1 MMIQSIL
8 YSNIKY
14 LSITAQQLNRSS
26 ATVVDSALQNNKE
39 DVTRLVGRDGVSGA
53 WELMENSDWVCI
65 INPETKSDTK
75 EPYLTFKMLK
85 RRYRSTDDNSKRRN
99 MDYFNHP
106 FEIGNEIK
114 LIDDVDLEKSLSIE
128 SLATQYEAT
137 IQNKRGNTNA
147 VEREVETSKKK
158 KKKIESV
165 DEFDAFDPNNSTYF

>member
-1 MMIQSIL
+1 M
-8 YSNIKY
+8 
-14 LSITAQQLNRSS
+14 NRSS

-85 RRYRSTDDNSKRRN
+85 RRYRSSDENSKRRN

-106 FEIGNEIK
+106 FEVGNEIK
-114 LIDDVDLEKSLSIE
+114 LIDDVDLDKSLSIE
-128 SLATQYEAT
+128 SLATQFEPT
-137 IQNKRGNTNA
+137 
-147 VEREVETSKKK
+147 V
-158 KKKIESV
+158 
-165 DEFDAFDPNNSTYF
+165 